1 MSKTSSKLE
10 LAQKRRWRVRKKV
23 NGTAARPRLSVK
35 FTNLH
40 IHAQAIDDEAG
51 RTLVAGSTTQ
61 KEFRDQKVKPNKAG
75 AEILGKQ
82 VGEKIKAAGI
92 QAVVF
97 DRNGRSYHGTVQVFA
112 DAVRA
117 AGVQF

>member
-10 LAQKRRWRVRKKV
+10 LAQKRRWRIRKKIT
-23 NGTAARPRLSVK
+23 GTAARPRLSVK

-61 KEFRDQKVKPNKAG
+61 SDLRTQKVRPNKAG
-75 AEILGKQ
+75 AELFGKQ

-92 QAVVF
+92 QSVVF

-112 DAVRA
+112 DAVRS
-117 AGVQF
+117 AGIQF